1 MKNYL
6 LGLYEK
12 AMPNTLPIP
21 EKLRCARAHGYD
33 YMELSI
39 DESAEKLARL
49 DMNAAQRRS
58 IVNAMWDEGLP
69 IGSIC
74 LSGHRKYPLGSP
86 DAKLRARSLEIMDKA
101 VVLAGELGVRT
112 IQIAGYDVYYEAS
125 TELTRAYFLE
135 GLRTSAELAAGSG
148 VVLAFETMETPF
160 MDTVSKAMAYVGV
173 IGSPYLQVYPDV
185 GNCTNAAKI
194 YGGDALA
201 DLETGRGHL
210 AALHL
215 KETVPGKY
223 REVEFG
229 AGHVDFKALV
239 SAALALGVRRFVT
252 ELWDV
257 PGILYEE
264 HIRNS
269 KFFID
274 NIFTSL

>member
-1 MKNYL
+1 MRDYL

-12 AMPNTLPIP
+12 AMPNTLAIP

-49 DMNAAQRRS
+49 DMSAAERRA
-58 IVNAMWDEGLP
+58 IVNAMWNEGLP

-86 DAKLRARSLEIMDKA
+86 DANLRTKSLEIMEKA
-101 VVLAGELGVRT
+101 LALAGDLGVRT

-135 GLRTSAELAAGSG
+135 GLQTSAELAARSG

-160 MDTVSKAMAYVGV
+160 MDTVSKAMSYVEIV
-173 IGSPYLQVYPDV
+173 GSPYLQVYPDV
-185 GNCTNAAKI
+185 GNCTNAAKL
-194 YGGDALA
+194 YGGDVVV

-215 KETVPGKY
+215 KETLPGKY

-229 AGHVDFKALV
+229 VGHVDFKVLI

-264 HIRNS
+264 HIRIS
-269 KFFID
+269 KSFID
-274 NIFTSL
+274 ETFTSL